1 MHQYRFI
8 RTVGKIDHADMNHR
22 LLTMLDIGKVEA
34 VLVNTY
40 LTDKIGMRLGKVLD
54 FLYYFTIELQ
64 IDQIGLRIAV
74 NSHGFLEMPQ
84 CLGVKSHIHRSFCP
98 RSNRRFC
105 PLSYGAGTI
114 RLHFCKH

>member
-22 LLTMLDIGKVEA
+22 LLTMLNIGKVEA

-74 NSHGFLEMPQ
+74 NSHGFLE
-84 CLGVKSHIHRSFCP
+84 CP
-98 RSNRRFC
+98 NALASKVTFTV
-105 PLSYGAGTI
+105 PFAPEQ
-114 RLHFCKH
+114 

>member
-22 LLTMLDIGKVEA
+22 LLTMLNIGKIEA

-40 LTDKIGMRLGKVLD
+40 LTDKIRVRLGKVLD

-64 IDQIGLRIAV
+64 IDQMRLRIAV
-74 NSHGFLEMPQ
+74 NATDL
-84 CLGVKSHIHRSFCP
+84 LKCP
-98 RSNRRFC
+98 KASASKVTSTTPFAPER
-105 PLSYGAGTI
+105 
-114 RLHFCKH
+114 

>member
-8 RTVGKIDHADMNHR
+8 RTVGKIDHADMNHL
-22 LLTMLDIGKVEA
+22 LLTMLNIGKVEA

-74 NSHGFLEMPQ
+74 NSHRFLEMSQ
-84 CLGVKSHIHRSFCP
+84 CLGVKSHIYCSFCP

-105 PLSYGAGTI
+105 PLGHGAGAI
-114 RLHFCKH
+114 RLYFCKH

>member
-1 MHQYRFI
+1 
-8 RTVGKIDHADMNHR
+8 MNHR
-22 LLTMLDIGKVEA
+22 LLTMLNIGKVEA

-74 NSHGFLEMPQ
+74 NSHGFLENVPMPWHQ
-84 CLGVKSHIHRSFCP
+84 KSHSPFLLP
-98 RSNRRFC
+98 
-105 PLSYGAGTI
+105 PVQ
-114 RLHFCKH
+114 